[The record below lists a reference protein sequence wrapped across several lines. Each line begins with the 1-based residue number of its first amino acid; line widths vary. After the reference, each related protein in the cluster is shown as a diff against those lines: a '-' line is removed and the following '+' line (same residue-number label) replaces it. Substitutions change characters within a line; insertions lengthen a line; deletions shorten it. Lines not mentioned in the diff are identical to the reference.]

1 VIRRE
6 TFQSSSLGRS
16 VRQPSAFSDFYGANA
31 RGVLRFFVRRT
42 LDVEVARD
50 LTAETFAQAFAH
62 RARFRGRSEGE
73 AAAWLYG
80 IARHQLGRYARRGRV
95 ERRAVRRLGIQ
106 VPDIAEDEYERI
118 AETAEIDDL
127 RASVLG
133 RLAQLGEAQ
142 REAVR
147 LRVIDELPYAEIAG
161 RVGTSEQ
168 VVRARVSRGLRIL
181 AEGFEP
187 ARSEATP

>member
-1 VIRRE
+1 MRRE
-6 TFQSSSLGRS
+6 TSQSSSLGRS
-16 VRQPSAFSDFYGANA
+16 VREPSAFSDFYGANA
-31 RGVLRFFVRRT
+31 GAVLRFFVRRT
-42 LDVEVARD
+42 LDVEAARD

-95 ERRAVRRLGIQ
+95 EQRAVRRLGIQ
-106 VPDIAEDEYERI
+106 IPAIAEDEYDRI
-118 AETAEIDDL
+118 AEMAEIEDL
-127 RASVLG
+127 RGSVLG

-147 LRVIDELPYAEIAG
+147 LRVIEELPYADIAR
-161 RVGTSEQ
+161 RVGASEQ

-181 AEGFEP
+181 AKGFESGM
-187 ARSEATP
+187 SEATP